1 MKHIMM
7 KPAVMSSLTICALL
21 LMPSVAHAQFATDST
36 APITGSAD
44 SVENYKDV
52 TKFSGQ
58 VDIRQGDVRILADTV
73 EVFSAAASNSGEQ
86 ALGDIER
93 MEAVGNF
100 FYITPDQEVKGD
112 KGVYERRKDNF
123 IITGNVIL
131 LQGDDNVVT
140 GERLVYNLSDNKA
153 VVTGSC
159 KGRRCGSKGRVNI
172 LIKNTSRNNR

>member
-1 MKHIMM
+1 MKQMIMKSALM
-7 KPAVMSSLTICALL
+7 TCALL
-21 LMPSVAHAQFATDST
+21 AMPTLAHALFAANST

-44 SVENYKDV
+44 SVENQKGV
-52 TKFSGQ
+52 TRFSGQ

-73 EVFSAAASNSGEQ
+73 DVFNAAARSSGGE

-159 KGRRCGSKGRVNI
+159 KGRRCGSNGRVNI
-172 LIKNTSRNNR
+172 LIKNTSRNR